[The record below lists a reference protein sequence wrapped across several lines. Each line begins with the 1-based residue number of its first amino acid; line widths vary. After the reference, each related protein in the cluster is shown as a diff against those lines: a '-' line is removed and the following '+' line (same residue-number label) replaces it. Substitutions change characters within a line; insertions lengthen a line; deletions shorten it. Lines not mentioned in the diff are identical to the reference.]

1 MVNVSAWLAPSRH
14 CPRWSID
21 ISPGG
26 KTIMGADRAVN
37 LLNDMLWNGLII
49 AAPILMATL
58 VVGILISVFQVATQI
73 QEITLSYVPK
83 ILTAALL
90 LIALG
95 PWMIARLVDFSRGL
109 YLTIPTLA
117 G

>member
-1 MVNVSAWLAPSRH
+1 
-14 CPRWSID
+14 
-21 ISPGG
+21 
-26 KTIMGADRAVN
+26 
-37 LLNDMLWNGLII
+37 MLWNALIVAAPVLLATLIVGLI
-49 AAPILMATL
+49 
-58 VVGILISVFQVATQI
+58 ISVFQVATQI

-95 PWMIARLVDFSRGL
+95 PWMMGRMTEFARSL
-109 YLTIPTLA
+109 YLLIPSLA

>member
-1 MVNVSAWLAPSRH
+1 
-14 CPRWSID
+14 
-21 ISPGG
+21 
-26 KTIMGADRAVN
+26 MGADRA
-37 LLNDMLWNGLII
+37 LSFLDQMLWNALIVAAPVLLATLIVGLI
-49 AAPILMATL
+49 
-58 VVGILISVFQVATQI
+58 ISVFQVATQI

-95 PWMIARLVDFSRGL
+95 PWMMGRMTEFARSL
-109 YLTIPTLA
+109 YLLIPSLA